1 MESRNLKLVKSDPE
15 NVGPVCESWIET
27 VSGKKVHF
35 MNAEP
40 DQIDIKDIAHALAN
54 QCRYNGHSLGY
65 FSVAEHSVNV
75 ALMLPDE
82 YKLAGLLHDATEA
95 YLSDIPSPVKQFL
108 PDYVKIEKEL
118 EGVIAEAFGL
128 TAQYQDQSW
137 PKEVK
142 EADRNALSTESWY
155 LLPSQGNDWT
165 SWGDNR
171 PAINN
176 KYKPQC
182 LPPVYAYNVF
192 MAMYN
197 RLMNITESDI
207 ILLP

>member
-1 MESRNLKLVKSDPE
+1 MI
-15 NVGPVCESWIET
+15 ESWIET
-27 VSGKKVHF
+27 VSGKRVYF

-65 FSVAEHSVNV
+65 YSVAEHCVNV
-75 ALMLPDE
+75 SMMLPKDLM
-82 YKLAGLLHDATEA
+82 LAGLLHDATEA
-95 YLSDIPSPVKQFL
+95 YLADIPSPVKQYL
-108 PDYVKIEKEL
+108 PDYYKIEKAL
-118 EGVIAEAFGL
+118 ESVIAKKFDLPYENE
-128 TAQYQDQSW
+128 SW

-142 EADRNALSTESWY
+142 DADKEALSTESWW
-155 LLPSQGNDWT
+155 LLPSKGNDWT

-171 PAINN
+171 PPINN

-192 MAMYN
+192 MAQFN
-197 RLMNITESDI
+197 RLMGIEVSKIITLD
-207 ILLP
+207 